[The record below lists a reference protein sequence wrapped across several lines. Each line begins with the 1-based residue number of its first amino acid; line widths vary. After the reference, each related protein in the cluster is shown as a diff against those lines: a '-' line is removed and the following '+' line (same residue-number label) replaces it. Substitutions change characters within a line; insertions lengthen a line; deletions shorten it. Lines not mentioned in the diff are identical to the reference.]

1 MVIREKDDKINLLL
15 NSNDDVP
22 ELKAMIKKFNQ
33 SLVAVDAK
41 QMSLDQNEKVQQIQ
55 ERIKSDA
62 IKEHT
67 THRIF
72 DKKADVTTEIPH
84 DSTIFTKAGVA
95 VTRPESALT
104 KNEDLSNVM
113 SPKSSNPICP
123 KCGNDR
129 RVN

>member
-1 MVIREKDDKINLLL
+1 MVIREKDDEINLLL
-15 NSNDDVP
+15 NSTNDDVP

-33 SLVAVDAK
+33 SLVAVDPK

-72 DKKADVTTEIPH
+72 DDE
-84 DSTIFTKAGVA
+84 
-95 VTRPESALT
+95 R
-104 KNEDLSNVM
+104 
-113 SPKSSNPICP
+113 
-123 KCGNDR
+123 
-129 RVN
+129 